1 MRGQAAGYAHSTW
14 KVRSDVNVAE
24 TLALALL
31 VTTVVGAVV
40 IDVFRA
46 RMRLPGPGAEREAG
60 KASAGR
66 RPTVP
71 KARHRQVPATPRGG
85 DEQLWGS
92 V

>member
-1 MRGQAAGYAHSTW
+1 M
-14 KVRSDVNVAE
+14 NVAE

-31 VTTVVGAVV
+31 VTTVVSVVV

-46 RMRLPGPGAEREAG
+46 RMRLPGPGAERGNGEP
-60 KASAGR
+60 SDGR
-66 RPTVP
+66 PPTVP
-71 KARHRQVPATPRGG
+71 AARHRQVSATPTGG

>member
-1 MRGQAAGYAHSTW
+1 M
-14 KVRSDVNVAE
+14 NVAE

-31 VTTVVGAVV
+31 VTTVVGVVV

-46 RMRLPGPGAEREAG
+46 RMRLPGPGAERGTGEPCAG
-60 KASAGR
+60 CP
-66 RPTVP
+66 PTVP
-71 KARHRQVPATPRGG
+71 AARHRQVPATPAGG